1 MSLPRKFLLALTAA
15 LIAACGQAPE
25 TPPAESA
32 PPAAQTTEP
41 AAPVTPAE
49 TPAAEEQPAAPAVVE
64 ESAATD
70 TEPAAEQVV
79 LDGQESAAAAPGARE
94 WQFKEGE
101 HFRALPAAQGTSS
114 APGTVEVAEMF
125 WYGCPHCFTLDPMLE
140 QWKQTLPEGVSFVRV
155 PVMWNPTN
163 EIHARLYYTAEALN
177 KLDEM
182 HSAIFREIHLNNSPL
197 TSEEQIQGLFAKF
210 GVSAEE
216 FGRTF
221 RSFAVESKLQ
231 RARNLT
237 QRYRVKSV
245 PLLVVDGKYTTDAPA
260 VKSYEDMLAVV
271 SELVDR
277 ERATL

>member
-1 MSLPRKFLLALTAA
+1 MRLTRTCLLALAVA
-15 LIAACGQAPE
+15 LIAACGEAPKA
-25 TPPAESA
+25 PPTESP

-41 AAPVTPAE
+41 AAPATQEQPS
-49 TPAAEEQPAAPAVVE
+49 AAEEPPPAIVE

-70 TEPAAEQVV
+70 AEPAAEQVI
-79 LDGQESAAAAPGARE
+79 LGGQADEPAPSAARE

-101 HFRALPAAQGTSS
+101 DFRALPAAQGTSS
-114 APGTVEVAEMF
+114 APGTVEVAEIF

-197 TSEEQIQGLFAKF
+197 TSEDQIQQLFAKF
-210 GVSAEE
+210 GISAED

-260 VKSYEDMLAVV
+260 VKSYEDMLAVT

-277 ERATL
+277 ERANL

>member
-1 MSLPRKFLLALTAA
+1 MSLTRTCLLALAA
-15 LIAACGQAPE
+15 TLAAACGQAPE
-25 TPPAESA
+25 SPPAESA
-32 PPAAQTTEP
+32 PPAAQTTEQ
-41 AAPVTPAE
+41 AAPATQDEPS
-49 TPAAEEQPAAPAVVE
+49 AADEQPAPPAIVE

-70 TEPAAEQVV
+70 AEPAGEQVV
-79 LDGQESAAAAPGARE
+79 LGNQAEERSAAGTRE
-94 WQFKEGE
+94 WKFQEGE
-101 HFRALPAAQGTSS
+101 HFRVLPAAQGTSS

-163 EIHARLYYTAEALN
+163 EIHARLYYTAEALD
-177 KLDEM
+177 KLNEM

-197 TSEEQIQGLFAKF
+197 TSDEQIQELFAKF

-216 FGRTF
+216 FGRTS

-277 ERATL
+277 ERASL